1 MSPIGYKIQCT
12 RPPHWKQ
19 KSQFYPKRK
28 KLRRNL
34 ELENWDRT
42 KSILGCMACRVSNV
56 NCLRAYPPSTPR
68 FSPKCHHQNPNS
80 PPLLLNNHSFPPPP
94 TLKPHLPKQVITR
107 YVLSF
112 LLFSI
117 NIISNGEYCAAVSVF
132 TYQMM
137 SCSVTLRRSFVTVKS
152 HMATAE
158 EMSISED
165 RMLVSPYFL
174 ISVNSIYFTVLL
186 KLVFFFRYLCLHI
199 HW

>member
-1 MSPIGYKIQCT
+1 M
-12 RPPHWKQ
+12 
-19 KSQFYPKRK
+19 
-28 KLRRNL
+28 
-34 ELENWDRT
+34 ENIAR
-42 KSILGCMACRVSNV
+42 
-56 NCLRAYPPSTPR
+56 
-68 FSPKCHHQNPNS
+68 
-80 PPLLLNNHSFPPPP
+80 
-94 TLKPHLPKQVITR
+94 
-107 YVLSF
+107 LS
-112 LLFSI
+112 LS
-117 NIISNGEYCAAVSVF
+117 F

-199 HW
+199 H